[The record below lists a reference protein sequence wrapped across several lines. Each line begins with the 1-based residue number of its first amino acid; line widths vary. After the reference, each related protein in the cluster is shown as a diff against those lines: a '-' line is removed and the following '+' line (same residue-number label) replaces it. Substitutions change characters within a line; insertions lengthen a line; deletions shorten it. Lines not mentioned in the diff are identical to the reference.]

1 MCNDQIIITNALN
14 TQKHLTSLYNT
25 AAGECCHNPLRSA
38 MMELL
43 RDEHEIQNDIFTGMS
58 SRGWYPVQQ
67 ATNQAVNQAI
77 QELNAPFYEAD
88 IVET

>member
-1 MCNDQIIITNALN
+1 
-14 TQKHLTSLYNT
+14 
-25 AAGECCHNPLRSA
+25 

-77 QELNAPFYEAD
+77 QELNGQN
-88 IVET
+88 

>member
-1 MCNDQIIITNALN
+1 MCNDKIIITNALN

-43 RDEHEIQNDIFTGMS
+43 RDEHEIQNDIFTGMN

-67 ATNQAVNQAI
+67 ASSQAVQQAI
-77 QELNAPFYEAD
+77 AELNSQN
-88 IVET
+88 

>member
-1 MCNDQIIITNALN
+1 
-14 TQKHLTSLYNT
+14 
-25 AAGECCHNPLRSA
+25 

-67 ATNQAVNQAI
+67 ASSQAVQQAI
-77 QELNAPFYEAD
+77 AELNSQN
-88 IVET
+88 